1 MECGF
6 EPRRDDHFNQMTKGD
21 KMNIIQKI
29 KEKMKPEYEFM
40 KGYTLVSAV
49 PIQSDNTDK
58 GGKVESWTS
67 FQFESQIYDERKETF
82 AKAAMNTLMNKAA
95 EIVESHLEA
104 MRSPDHEPSLAPDVA
119 SFSVIRRSE
128 HQYDLVRR
136 TDKGDVVVL
145 SATDNR
151 WRC

>member
-6 EPRRDDHFNQMTKGD
+6 EPRRDDHLENIQERKY
-21 KMNIIQKI
+21 KMGIIQKI
-29 KEKMKPEYEFM
+29 KEAMKPEYKFM

-49 PIQSDNTDK
+49 PIQSDHD
-58 GGKVESWTS
+58 GKVTSWTLYS
-67 FQFESQIYDERKETF
+67 FETCMYDERTDTF
-82 AKAAMNTLMNKAA
+82 AKAAMNTLMNKAT
-95 EIVESHLEA
+95 EIIESHLEA
-104 MRSPDHEPSLAPDVA
+104 LHDQDKEPKLAPELA

-136 TDKGDVVVL
+136 TADKDVIVL

-151 WRC
+151 WR

>member
-1 MECGF
+1 
-6 EPRRDDHFNQMTKGD
+6 
-21 KMNIIQKI
+21 
-29 KEKMKPEYEFM
+29 MKPEYEFM

-58 GGKVESWTS
+58 GGKVEGWTS
-67 FQFESQIYDERKETF
+67 FQFESQIYDNRKETF
-82 AKAAMNTLMNKAA
+82 PKAAMTTLMNKAA
-95 EIVESHLEA
+95 ETVESHLEA

-119 SFSVIRRSE
+119 SFSVIRRSG

-136 TDKGDVVVL
+136 TDKGGVVGL

>member
-1 MECGF
+1 
-6 EPRRDDHFNQMTKGD
+6 
-21 KMNIIQKI
+21 MNIIQKI

-49 PIQSDNTDK
+49 PIQSDNTSK
-58 GGKVESWTS
+58 GGKVESWTLYS
-67 FQFESQIYDERKETF
+67 FEAQMYDERKDTF
-82 AKAAMNTLMNKAA
+82 AKAAMNVLMNKAS
-95 EIVESHLEA
+95 EIIESYLEA
-104 MRSPDHEPSLAPDVA
+104 LHDPDKEPKLAPDLA
-119 SFSVIRRSE
+119 SFSVIRRGE

>member
-1 MECGF
+1 
-6 EPRRDDHFNQMTKGD
+6 
-21 KMNIIQKI
+21 MNIIQKI

-58 GGKVESWTS
+58 GGKVEGWTS
-67 FQFESQIYDERKETF
+67 FQFESQIYDERKETV
-82 AKAAMNTLMNKAA
+82 AKAAMNTVMNKAA

>member
-1 MECGF
+1 MG
-6 EPRRDDHFNQMTKGD
+6 
-21 KMNIIQKI
+21 IIQKI
-29 KEKMKPEYEFM
+29 KDKMKPEYEFM
-40 KGYTLVSAV
+40 RGYTLVSAV
-49 PIQSDNTDK
+49 SIQSDK

-67 FQFESQIYDERKETF
+67 YQFESQIYDERKETF
-82 AKAAMNTLMNKAA
+82 AKAAMNVLMNKAS
-95 EIVESHLEA
+95 EIIESHLEA
-104 MRSPDHEPSLAPDVA
+104 LHDPDKEPKPAPDLA

>member
-6 EPRRDDHFNQMTKGD
+6 DPRRDDHLENINERKD
-21 KMNIIQKI
+21 KMGIIQKI
-29 KEKMKPEYEFM
+29 KEAMKPEYEFM
-40 KGYTLVSAV
+40 KCYTLVSAV
-49 PIQSDNTDK
+49 PIQSDHD
-58 GGKVESWTS
+58 GKVTSWTS
-67 FQFESQIYDERKETF
+67 YSFESCMYDERKDTF

-104 MRSPDHEPSLAPDVA
+104 LRSPDHEPSLDPDIA
-119 SFSVIRRSE
+119 TFSVVHRSE

-136 TDKGDVVVL
+136 TADKDVIVL